1 MKKLVCVHLL
11 NDFSGSPKVLSQV
24 INAVIESNCEVD
36 LYTGNAS
43 EGFLS
48 KTTANNFTYPYNR
61 SNNNFFTLI
70 SLLSSQVHLASK
82 IFKYRNKDIIIY
94 VNTLL
99 PFGAAI
105 MGKLLGK
112 PVIYHIH
119 ETYIRPKIF
128 KQFLRLI
135 VTKTASKVIF
145 VSNILKELE
154 QFKYKKQKVVYN
166 ALSKSFSEQSAEHSY
181 TPYDKKGNFNVY
193 MIASLKV
200 YKGINELV
208 TIAEKCT
215 SNKSLKFVLILNANQ
230 YDINN
235 YFKSIKLPENLRI
248 LATQQDLHQ
257 HYKNAGLVLN
267 LSRVDQCIET
277 FGLTIIEA
285 MAYGIPVIVP
295 PAGGPSEIV
304 ENNVEGY
311 LMNSYNTDQIANKI
325 KALYQ
330 SNSLCMRLSQNAK
343 LKSKKFDEAT
353 FDKQIIELL
362 ND

>member
-24 INAVIESNCEVD
+24 INAVIESNYEVD
-36 LYTGNAS
+36 LYVGNAS

-48 KTTANNFTYPYNR
+48 KTDANTFTYSYKR
-61 SNNNFFTLI
+61 SNNKFFTLL
-70 SLLSSQVHLASK
+70 SLLSSQVHLAYK
-82 IFKYRNKDIIIY
+82 IVKYRNMDIIIY

-135 VTKTASKVIF
+135 VSKTASKIIF

-154 QFKYKKQKVVYN
+154 QFKYKKQEVVYN
-166 ALSKSFSEQSAEHSY
+166 ALSKSFLKHAAKNSY
-181 TPYDKKGNFNVY
+181 TPLDKKSTFNVY
-193 MIASLKV
+193 MIASLKA

-208 TIAEKCT
+208 AIAQKCA
-215 SNKSLKFVLILNANQ
+215 SNKALQFVLILNAKQ
-230 YDINN
+230 YNINT
-235 YFKSIKLPENLRI
+235 YFNSIELPENLRI

-295 PAGGPSEIV
+295 PVGGPAEIV
-304 ENNVEGY
+304 TNGIEGY
-311 LMNSYNTDQIANKI
+311 LISSYKTSSIAEKI
-325 KALYQ
+325 KTL
-330 SNSLCMRLSQNAK
+330 SLDKAEWSRLSKNALMRSKDFNEQVFNKK
-343 LKSKKFDEAT
+343 LI
-353 FDKQIIELL
+353 QVL
-362 ND
+362 NA